1 MVVRSST
8 MGALCTLLLVL
19 LWLQTSVGVHNSLPV
34 KAALKHVPNGQVS
47 AIRNTFAP
55 DDSEPTSLPTSQPT
69 LQPSSTPTVAPTV
82 LPSSTPSTS
91 PTSPPSVQP
100 SARPSALPS
109 SQPSAQPTARPT
121 SASSLEPTSEP
132 TAQPSAQPTSTPT
145 FISTIQPTSQPTSQ
159 PTTQPTKFS
168 STEPSAQPSSQP
180 TSRPTS
186 APSSAPTAQ
195 PSNQPTGQPTV
206 QPSKQPVSAPTSQPS
221 AQPSSSPS
229 VQPTSMPSPFGTMG
243 EDWWYV
249 VTARCDFEGT
259 TFRSSSSTTMVQAV
273 IHAFSSVLT
282 NALNEADKEGVEVSA
297 VLITDSDAERD
308 NGRVQKS
315 FHSLSRP
322 FAQLGRAQAGNARN
336 HFANELEVWYQDSIA
351 ASVRPV
357 SRPAAV
363 AAVQNTQRRLE
374 DMELRAYRIEAWC
387 PDHEVADKVRDHL
400 CVALGM
406 YVAGAARLTPALR
419 YRPQQLSA
427 PSPCSLE
434 VRTAH
439 KTNCCCTPGL

>member
-1 MVVRSST
+1 MVVRSSS
-8 MGALCTLLLVL
+8 MGVLSTLLLVL
-19 LWLQTSVGVHNSLPV
+19 LWLQTSIGVHNSLLV
-34 KAALKHVPNGQVS
+34 KAATHVPNGQVNTL
-47 AIRNTFAP
+47 RYTFAA
-55 DDSEPTSLPTSQPT
+55 DDSEPTSLPTSEPT
-69 LQPSSTPTVAPTV
+69 LQPSSTPTAAPTV
-82 LPSSTPSTS
+82 LPSSTPSSS

-168 STEPSAQPSSQP
+168 STEPSVQPSSQP

-195 PSNQPTGQPTV
+195 PSNQPTGQPTT

-259 TFRSSSSTTMVQAV
+259 TFRSSSSTTMVQVV

-282 NALNEADKEGVEVSA
+282 NALNEADKEGVEVRA
-297 VLITDSDAERD
+297 VLITDSDGERA
-308 NGRVQKS
+308 NERFQKS
-315 FHSLSRP
+315 YNSRSQP
-322 FAQLGRAQAGNARN
+322 FEQLGHAHTTNVRN
-336 HFANELEVWYQDSIA
+336 QFANELEVWYQDNIA
-351 ASVRPV
+351 ASVRAV
-357 SRPAAV
+357 SRPV
-363 AAVQNTQRRLE
+363 AAGAVQTTQRRLD
-374 DMELRAYRIEAWC
+374 DMEHRAYRIEAWC
-387 PDHEVADKVRDHL
+387 PDHEVADKVCAYL
-400 CVALGM
+400 CVALDM
-406 YVAGAARLTPALR
+406 NVAGAARLACALR
-419 YRPQQLSA
+419 YRPQHLST
-427 PSPCSLE
+427 PSPCTLGI
-434 VRTAH
+434 RTAH

>member
-34 KAALKHVPNGQVS
+34 KAVLKHVPNGQVS
-47 AIRNTFAP
+47 AMRNTYAP
-55 DDSEPTSLPTSQPT
+55 DDSEPTSLPTFQPT
-69 LQPSSTPTVAPTV
+69 VQPSSTPTVAPTV
-82 LPSSTPSTS
+82 LPSSTPSS
-91 PTSPPSVQP
+91 YPTSPPSLQP
-100 SARPSALPS
+100 SSRPSALPS

-145 FISTIQPTSQPTSQ
+145 FISTIQPTLQPTSQ
-159 PTTQPTKFS
+159 PTTQPTKIS

-195 PSNQPTGQPTV
+195 PSNQPTGQPTT
-206 QPSKQPVSAPTSQPS
+206 QPSKQPFAAPTSQPS

-249 VTARCDFEGT
+249 VTARCDFEGA

-297 VLITDSDAERD
+297 VLITDSDGERA
-308 NGRVQKS
+308 NERFQKS
-315 FHSLSRP
+315 YHSRSQP
-322 FAQLGRAQAGNARN
+322 FEQLGHAHTTNGQNR
-336 HFANELEVWYQDSIA
+336 FASELEVWYQDNIA
-351 ASVRPV
+351 ASMRAVP
-357 SRPAAV
+357 RPAAA
-363 AAVQNTQRRLE
+363 AAVQTTQRRLE
-374 DMELRAYRIEAWC
+374 DMEHRAYRIEAWC

-406 YVAGAARLTPALR
+406 YAAGAARLPSVLR
-419 YRPQQLSA
+419 YRPQHLPT
-427 PSPCSLE
+427 PSLVP
-434 VRTAH
+434 TAH